1 LFIGLVVVLLLL
13 FFRYLISLRLA
24 CHHRNR
30 NLVYV
35 VYWDMG
41 SFDAVI
47 EGLGCLDC
55 IGLGVSAVYGELGWL
70 KVTLSVLAS
79 KHELL
84 RRRGVI
90 ATVDS
95 LPIGDVI
102 VCSAILT
109 HRLYKFS
116 CIQILNADDSGLNMI
131 LSLRLAI
138 CS

>member
-1 LFIGLVVVLLLL
+1 M
-13 FFRYLISLRLA
+13 
-24 CHHRNR
+24 
-30 NLVYV
+30 
-35 VYWDMG
+35 YWDMS
-41 SFDAVI
+41 SFDTVI

-95 LPIGDVI
+95 LPIGDMI
-102 VCSAILT
+102 VCSAVLA

-131 LSLRLAI
+131 LSLR
-138 CS
+138 